1 MTELTLSAKLQVVS
15 HLARG
20 RTTQWIADGMGL
32 PIDAVR
38 QIGREHGAP
47 DMGKLAAASDALR
60 KQLDA
65 GATVRAEVE
74 GKPVPG
80 GITAS
85 TGIEQLLKEAERI
98 ESPRLVSR
106 GRDLAQRLTQ
116 YRTDLAAASKQH
128 AGKAEKAGKLARLA
142 ELKAEEARIRAEL
155 RGSAA
160 PVVKATTRKAAA
172 PKQASESAVIRRWA
186 KGAGVVC
193 PEFGRIPGSV
203 RDAYANRNGVK
214 A

>member
-1 MTELTLSAKLQVVS
+1 MTEATLATRQQIVS

-20 RTTQWIADGMGL
+20 RTTQWVADGMGL

-65 GATVRAEVE
+65 GAGVRAEVE
-74 GKPVPG
+74 GKVNG

-85 TGIEQLLKEAERI
+85 TGIDLLLKEAERI
-98 ESPRLVSR
+98 ESARLVSR
-106 GRDLAQRLTQ
+106 GKDLAQRLNQ

-128 AGKAEKAGKLARLA
+128 EGKAEKEQKLARLA
-142 ELKAEEARIRAEL
+142 ELKAEEAKIRAEL
-155 RGSAA
+155 RGTAA
-160 PVVKATTRKAAA
+160 PVKAATRKAAA
-172 PKQASESAVIRRWA
+172 PKL
-186 KGAGVVC
+186 
-193 PEFGRIPGSV
+193 GRIPGSV
-203 RDAYANRNGVK
+203 RDAYAK
-214 A
+214 AVQ